1 MVAASAL
8 SARVGSGDSLKSTYP
23 PASHNIRLERM
34 ELVQEVGRQAMFSEA
49 RESGSSGMKKGRVR
63 EPEKRGGVRR
73 SRPDKKR
80 GVIARKYGTKQE
92 IVPMVEGGIKG
103 KLSLRAEEKTEF
115 WVVSDPIGV
124 DRRLIEP

>member
-1 MVAASAL
+1 
-8 SARVGSGDSLKSTYP
+8 
-23 PASHNIRLERM
+23 
-34 ELVQEVGRQAMFSEA
+34 MFAEA
-49 RESGSSGMKKGRVR
+49 RESGSSGMKKGSER

-73 SRPDKKR
+73 SRPDKKK

>member
-1 MVAASAL
+1 M
-8 SARVGSGDSLKSTYP
+8 
-23 PASHNIRLERM
+23 
-34 ELVQEVGRQAMFSEA
+34 SENPRNEA
-49 RESGSSGMKKGRVR
+49 GCVVRDQTKK
-63 EPEKRGGVRR
+63 K
-73 SRPDKKR
+73 